1 MRRLVGMLLGVA
13 VLMHVGATKAAG
25 PEGEGAPYPEV
36 HPGRSFSF
44 PADLGAHPAFRTEWW
59 YATGWLEDES
69 GQTRGFQVT
78 FFRVR
83 SRIGEGSASRFAPS
97 QLIIAHAA
105 LADAG
110 LGRLL
115 HAERSAR
122 AQPPLAGAEEGRT
135 HAWIGD
141 WRFSFED
148 GRYRATAHDPAF
160 SLDLELHPEGPP
172 LLNGEAGY
180 SRKAP
185 APQHASYYYSRP
197 QLEVAGELTLA
208 GKRRAVKGHAWLDHE
223 WSSEVM
229 PADAAGWDWV
239 GLNLLDGGAVMAF
252 QMRDHA
258 GRPLWTAATVREA
271 GGETH
276 RLPPQAVSFLPGRR
290 WLSPRTGAE
299 YPVEWSISLQLPA
312 GYRTLDL
319 RPLMDDQELD
329 GRRSTGAVYWEGAV
343 AVTRQDGTTLG
354 QGYLEM
360 TGYANR
366 PRL

>member
-1 MRRLVGMLLGVA
+1 MRSALNLLLGLA
-13 VLMHVGATKAAG
+13 LCGIAFATKGAESEG
-25 PEGEGAPYPEV
+25 PPYPAV
-36 HPGRSFSF
+36 QPGRSFSF
-44 PADLGAHPAFRTEWW
+44 PADLGAHPAYRTEWW
-59 YATGWLEDES
+59 YATGWLEDEA
-69 GQTRGFQVT
+69 GEARGFQIT

-105 LADAG
+105 LADPAQ
-110 LGRLL
+110 GRLL

-122 AQPPLAGAEEGRT
+122 AIPPLAGAEEGRT

-141 WRFSFED
+141 WRFVFEEGHYHAVARD
-148 GRYRATAHDPAF
+148 SAF
-160 SLDLELHPEGPP
+160 SLDLRLHPEGAPV
-172 LLNGEAGY
+172 LNGQGGY

-197 QLEVAGELTLA
+197 QMKVEGEVHVAGQRKPVT
-208 GKRRAVKGHAWLDHE
+208 GHAWLDHE

-229 PADAAGWDWV
+229 PEDAAGWDWV
-239 GLNLLDGGAVMAF
+239 GLNLRDGGAVMAF
-252 QMRDHA
+252 QMRNHA
-258 GRPLWTAATVREA
+258 GQPVWSAATVREA
-271 GGETH
+271 GGEVH
-276 RLPPQAVSFLPGRR
+276 RLPPEAVSFQPGRR
-290 WLSPRTGAE
+290 WHSPRTGAE
-299 YPVEWSISLQLPA
+299 YPVEWAISLQLP
-312 GYRTLDL
+312 GGERRILDL

-343 AVTRQDGTTLG
+343 SVRGEEGDALG
-354 QGYLEM
+354 RGYLEM

>member
-1 MRRLVGMLLGVA
+1 MRRLAVMLLGL
-13 VLMHVGATKAAG
+13 LMLANVGAAEAAG
-25 PEGEGAPYPEV
+25 PGGEGAPYPEV
-36 HPGRSFSF
+36 RPGRSFSF
-44 PADLGAHPAFRTEWW
+44 PADLGAHPTYRTEWW
-59 YATGWLEDES
+59 YATGWLEDET
-69 GQTRGFQVT
+69 GQARGFQVT

-97 QLIIAHAA
+97 QLIIAHVA
-105 LADAG
+105 LADAAQ
-110 LGRLL
+110 GRLL

-148 GRYRATAHDPAF
+148 GRYRAIARDPAF
-160 SLDLELHPEGPP
+160 GIDLELHPEGAP
-172 LLNGEAGY
+172 LLNGEGGY

-185 APQHASYYYSRP
+185 APEHASYYYSRP
-197 QLEVAGELTLA
+197 QLRVAGEIIIA
-208 GKRRAVKGHAWLDHE
+208 GERRTVKGHAWLDHE
-223 WSSEVM
+223 WSSQVM
-229 PADAAGWDWV
+229 PAEAAGWDWV

-252 QMRDHA
+252 QMRDRS
-258 GRPLWTAATVREA
+258 GKPLWAAATVREV
-271 GGETH
+271 GGEAH
-276 RLPPQAVSFLPGRR
+276 RLPPQAVSFQPGRR

-299 YPVEWSISLQLPA
+299 YPVEWSISLQLP
-312 GYRTLDL
+312 GGRRRLDL

-343 AVTRQDGTTLG
+343 SVTQEDGTALG
-354 QGYLEM
+354 HGYLEM